1 MKSSLIRWWSWLLTA
16 SALWLSG
23 CASTYTIDNTVL
35 SFSQLTDLATPATY
49 RFERLPSQEHV
60 NQLQLEAL
68 ADPVLLQAGLR
79 RDDANPR
86 YSVTVNASMIRV
98 LSPWADPWWNG
109 WGWGYGYGRHRAY
122 YGMWSGMD
130 YPWYHREVNVIIRD
144 LSSNRVVY
152 ETRAINDGP
161 WHDDANVLPAMFQAA
176 MHGFPAPP
184 PGPRVVNIQLAS

>member
-1 MKSSLIRWWSWLLTA
+1 MKSSWIRWCGWLVAA

-23 CASTYTIDNTVL
+23 CATTFTLDNTVQ
-35 SFSQLTDLATPATY
+35 SFGQMADFAAPATY

-60 NQLQLEAL
+60 GQAQLEAL
-68 ADPVLLQAGLR
+68 ADPILYQAGFR

-86 YSVTVNASMIRV
+86 YSVTVNASIARV

-109 WGWGYGYGRHRAY
+109 WGWGYGYGRHFAS

-130 YPWYHREVNVIIRD
+130 FPWFHREVSVVIRD

-152 ETRAINDGP
+152 ETRAFNDGP
-161 WHDDANVLPAMFQAA
+161 WHNDASVLPAMFQAA
-176 MHGFPAPP
+176 MEGFPVPP
-184 PGPRVVNIQLAS
+184 PGPRVVNIQMAG